1 MMHLAK
7 DISDDT
13 VFYQVKSGDSL
24 SAIIKQYHG
33 NISLQQQKS
42 ILNKILADNPEIK
55 NPNVIYPGQIFALDV
70 PQNYCAFPGLPKM
83 PTIQADVQ
91 EVKVIKQTLQKTTVQ
106 ESSLLSA
113 IAPIMLGSGSSS
125 MMMINQTFKTNT
137 PLVAEMVENYNDY
150 KANNLTKGQY
160 DYRRNTLL
168 NRLKTK
174 LGPTNILLNGTK
186 SPNEVLRI
194 SRKKG
199 SLPTQTMTQQIN
211 RMNRL
216 SKIAS
221 RGGIVLS
228 VAGLGVAC
236 HQISNTDNNQTKNEI
251 LVESL
256 GGLGGGIVFGAMSAL
271 TVMLMATP
279 VGWTAA
285 LVIGAGSVLSSYGAG
300 QLAKNV
306 YSTSGTHIDLA
317 SATKVA
323 ELCK

>member
-1 MMHLAK
+1 
-7 DISDDT
+7 
-13 VFYQVKSGDSL
+13 
-24 SAIIKQYHG
+24 
-33 NISLQQQKS
+33 
-42 ILNKILADNPEIK
+42 
-55 NPNVIYPGQIFALDV
+55 
-70 PQNYCAFPGLPKM
+70 
-83 PTIQADVQ
+83 
-91 EVKVIKQTLQKTTVQ
+91 
-106 ESSLLSA
+106 
-113 IAPIMLGSGSSS
+113 
-125 MMMINQTFKTNT
+125 
-137 PLVAEMVENYNDY
+137 MVENYNDY